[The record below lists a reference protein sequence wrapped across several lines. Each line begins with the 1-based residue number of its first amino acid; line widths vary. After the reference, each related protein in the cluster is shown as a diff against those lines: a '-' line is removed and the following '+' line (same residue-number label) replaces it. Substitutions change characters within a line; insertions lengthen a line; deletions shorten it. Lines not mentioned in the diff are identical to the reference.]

1 MDHDRIQQARVLRV
15 KALKCRR
22 WADIA
27 CDSESAA
34 RLTAMASAYD
44 GQAEALER
52 DVAVLD
58 RARRGR

>member
-1 MDHDRIQQARVLRV
+1 MEHDRILQAQVLRV

-34 RLTAMASAYD
+34 RLAAMASDYD
-44 GQAEALER
+44 GQADALER
-52 DVAVLD
+52 DVAAL
-58 RARRGR
+58 GRVQPGR